1 MTTNSDDR
9 WRPGR
14 WLAPGLVMV
23 MVAATVAVARG
34 DGDDRS
40 KAGSAALEVVGATVG
55 SGEPL
60 RLAAEEEAAGT
71 RGRGGMSWSLGGHE
85 IVCEIAFQ
93 RLTDEARAMLFAIRE
108 HDPQPSETF
117 YRSCGWP
124 DSSRYEDHKATYEYH
139 FMNVVVPDADEL
151 VMQRDCANYDCV
163 QLAIVRY
170 ARYTAIEPGDSE
182 SLQIRRANAL
192 KFVGHFVGDLHQP
205 VHVGYAHDRGANDV
219 YVDFYDE
226 QDQRLH
232 AVWDFHIPNRMGLY
246 DDPIATARRLAA
258 EITDA
263 DAVVWESFDVVGW
276 SRESYEIVKELV
288 YEIPPDGRIGDEYF
302 DRAAPIVERR
312 FKQAGVRL
320 AYLLNHAASGTL
332 DFPPLFESR

>member
-1 MTTNSDDR
+1 VPAQQAVGGPLAAAGAAL
-9 WRPGR
+9 PG
-14 WLAPGLVMV
+14 
-23 MVAATVAVARG
+23 
-34 DGDDRS
+34 
-40 KAGSAALEVVGATVG
+40 GSAAV
-55 SGEPL
+55 
-60 RLAAEEEAAGT
+60 
-71 RGRGGMSWSLGGHE
+71 WSLGGHD

-93 RLTDEARAMLFAIRE
+93 RLTDEARAMVFAIRA

-117 YRSCGWP
+117 YRSCGWA

-139 FMNVVVPDADEL
+139 FMNVVVADADEM

-163 QLAIVRY
+163 QLAVVRY
-170 ARYTAIEPGDSE
+170 ARYTAMDPGDSE

-205 VHVGYAHDRGANDV
+205 VHVGYAHDRGANDL

-226 QDQRLH
+226 PDQRLH

-246 DDPIATARRLAA
+246 DDPIATAHRMAA
-258 EITDA
+258 EISDA
-263 DAVVWESFDVVGW
+263 EAARWENFDVVAW

-288 YEIPPDGRIGDEYF
+288 YDIPADGRIGDDYF
-302 DRAAPIVERR
+302 NRAAPLVEER

-320 AYLLNHAASGTL
+320 AFLLNHAAAGTL
-332 DFPPLFESR
+332 DFPPLFR